1 LGGHSLLAIQ
11 IVSRVIKEFE
21 LEMSVRSLFRSP
33 TVAEMAVVITDS
45 WGQTLDGTK
54 MTEILT
60 ELESLTDEETKRLSG
75 EEVAKIPS
83 K

>member
-1 LGGHSLLAIQ
+1 
-11 IVSRVIKEFE
+11 
-21 LEMSVRSLFRSP
+21 
-33 TVAEMAVVITDS
+33 VVITDS